1 MKILAISENNAELEQ
16 LSRILRNQFA
26 EVEIILASTKEEA
39 MEHASVNGPFG
50 FFALDVEAK
59 DYDPDQLGKDLI
71 EFTGQRPLVFIG
83 QQSIITD
90 RVSQELYQSNEYNES
105 ILKPF
110 EREDFK
116 DDLLNKVGSA
126 LNFAKQ
132 EEFEAS
138 IESIKPDEFI
148 PMKIKGFYLYKSFPY
163 DIYMEIAKSKYIKIL
178 SADKPY
184 TINTLVTY
192 AKKNV
197 KWLHIRKDDQ
207 LAYLEAETKKCI
219 KAIKKAGGKQED
231 TILVALR
238 SITLIHQSLLAIG
251 VTPDVLNLC
260 EILSETIIE
269 VVKKQEDIR
278 RIYFNYPKIYSGI
291 ASKSLLTALTA
302 TALVNKMGWDSA
314 TTTTKLCVAS
324 ILMDFTLED
333 EEMTHINS
341 HLSPEMEKFSE
352 EAVAAF
358 IQHPLKAAEIAQ
370 QFTIFPDV
378 DYLIENHHE
387 TPNRKGFPNQPSHS
401 KLTVLSAVF
410 NVSQFIAA
418 EIDGQNINKEL
429 LLKTMKSLSKDY
441 LNGSHFRDVLKTLK
455 SMYHL

>member
-1 MKILAISENNAELEQ
+1 MKILAISENSAELEQ
-16 LSRILRNQFA
+16 LSRILRNQFKDV
-26 EVEIILASTKEEA
+26 EVILARTKEEA
-39 MEHASVNGPFG
+39 MDHASVNGPFG

-59 DYDPDQLGKDLI
+59 DYDPDELGKDLI

-83 QQSIITD
+83 QQSFINDRIT
-90 RVSQELYQSNEYNES
+90 QELYQSNEYNES

-132 EEFEAS
+132 EEFAAS
-138 IESIKPDEFI
+138 IQDIQPEEFI

-163 DIYMEIAKSKYIKIL
+163 DIYMEIVKGKYIKIL

-197 KWLHIRKDDQ
+197 KWLHIKKDDQ
-207 LAYLEAETKKCI
+207 LAYLEEETKKCI
-219 KAIKKAGGKQED
+219 KAIKKAPPKSED

-251 VTPDVLNLC
+251 VTPDVLNLTG
-260 EILSETIIE
+260 LLAETIIE
-269 VVKKQEDIR
+269 VVKKEPEIR
-278 RIYFNYPKIYSGI
+278 NIYSKYPKIYSGI

-302 TALVNKMGWDSA
+302 TSIVNRMGWDSV
-314 TTTTKLCVAS
+314 TTMTKLCVAS
-324 ILMDFTLED
+324 ILMDFTLTE

-341 HLSPEMEKFSE
+341 HLSPELDKFSE
-352 EAVAAF
+352 EDIESF
-358 IQHPLKAAEIAQ
+358 LQHPLKAAEIAQ

-387 TPNRKGFPNQPSHS
+387 TPNRKGFPNRPNHS

-410 NVSQFIAA
+410 NVSQYIAA
-418 EIDGQNINKEL
+418 EIDGKPIKKDL
-429 LLKTMKSLSKDY
+429 LLKSMKSISKDY
-441 LNGSHFRDVLKTLK
+441 YHGNFRDTLKTLK
-455 SMYHL
+455 AMYEL

>member
-1 MKILAISENNAELEQ
+1 LKILAISENSAELEQ
-16 LSRILRNQFA
+16 LSRILRNQFKDV
-26 EVEIILASTKEEA
+26 EVILARTKEEA
-39 MEHASVNGPFG
+39 MDHASVNGPFG

-59 DYDPDQLGKDLI
+59 DYDPDELGKDLI

-83 QQSIITD
+83 QQSFINDRIT
-90 RVSQELYQSNEYNES
+90 QELYQSNEYNES

-132 EEFEAS
+132 EEFAAS
-138 IESIKPDEFI
+138 IQDIQPEEFI

-163 DIYMEIAKSKYIKIL
+163 DIYMEIVRGKYIKIL

-197 KWLHIRKDDQ
+197 KWLHIKKDDQ
-207 LAYLEAETKKCI
+207 LAYLEEETKKCI
-219 KAIKKAGGKQED
+219 KAIKKAPPKSED

-251 VTPDVLNLC
+251 VTPDVLNLTG
-260 EILSETIIE
+260 LLAETIIE
-269 VVKKQEDIR
+269 VVKKEPEIR
-278 RIYFNYPKIYSGI
+278 NIYSKYPKIYSGI

-302 TALVNKMGWDSA
+302 TSIVNRMGWDSV
-314 TTTTKLCVAS
+314 TTMTKLCVAS
-324 ILMDFTLED
+324 ILMDFTLTE

-341 HLSPEMEKFSE
+341 HLSPELDKFSE
-352 EAVAAF
+352 EDIESF
-358 IQHPLKAAEIAQ
+358 LQHPLKAAEIAQ

-387 TPNRKGFPNQPSHS
+387 TPNRKGFPNRPNHS

-410 NVSQFIAA
+410 NVSQYIAA
-418 EIDGQNINKEL
+418 EIDGKPIKKDL
-429 LLKTMKSLSKDY
+429 LLKSMKSISKDY
-441 LNGSHFRDVLKTLK
+441 YHGNFRDTLKTLK
-455 SMYHL
+455 AMYEL

>member
-1 MKILAISENNAELEQ
+1 MKILAISENSAELEQ
-16 LSRILRNQFA
+16 LSRILRNQFKDV
-26 EVEIILASTKEEA
+26 EVILARTKEEA
-39 MEHASVNGPFG
+39 MDHASVNGPFG

-59 DYDPDQLGKDLI
+59 DYDPDELGKDLI

-83 QQSIITD
+83 QQSFINDRIT
-90 RVSQELYQSNEYNES
+90 QELYQSNEYNES

-132 EEFEAS
+132 EEFAAS
-138 IESIKPDEFI
+138 IQDIQPEEFI

-163 DIYMEIAKSKYIKIL
+163 DIYMEIVRGKYIKIL

-197 KWLHIRKDDQ
+197 KWLHIKKDDQ
-207 LAYLEAETKKCI
+207 LAYLEEETKKCI
-219 KAIKKAGGKQED
+219 KAIKKAPPKSED

-251 VTPDVLNLC
+251 VTPDVLNLTG
-260 EILSETIIE
+260 LLAETIIE
-269 VVKKQEDIR
+269 VVKKEPEIR
-278 RIYFNYPKIYSGI
+278 NIYSKYPKIYSGI

-302 TALVNKMGWDSA
+302 TSIVNRMGWDSV
-314 TTTTKLCVAS
+314 TTMTKLCVAS
-324 ILMDFTLED
+324 ILMDFTLTE

-341 HLSPEMEKFSE
+341 HLSPELDKFSE
-352 EAVAAF
+352 EDIESF
-358 IQHPLKAAEIAQ
+358 LQHPLKAAEIAQ

-387 TPNRKGFPNQPSHS
+387 TPNRKGFPNRPNHS

-410 NVSQFIAA
+410 NVSQYIAA
-418 EIDGQNINKEL
+418 EIDGKPIKKDL
-429 LLKTMKSLSKDY
+429 LLKSMKSISKDY
-441 LNGSHFRDVLKTLK
+441 YHGNFRDTLKTLK
-455 SMYHL
+455 AMYEL

>member
-1 MKILAISENNAELEQ
+1 M
-16 LSRILRNQFA
+16 
-26 EVEIILASTKEEA
+26 
-39 MEHASVNGPFG
+39 
-50 FFALDVEAK
+50 
-59 DYDPDQLGKDLI
+59 
-71 EFTGQRPLVFIG
+71 
-83 QQSIITD
+83 
-90 RVSQELYQSNEYNES
+90 
-105 ILKPF
+105 
-110 EREDFK
+110 
-116 DDLLNKVGSA
+116 
-126 LNFAKQ
+126 
-132 EEFEAS
+132 
-138 IESIKPDEFI
+138 
-148 PMKIKGFYLYKSFPY
+148 
-163 DIYMEIAKSKYIKIL
+163 
-178 SADKPY
+178 
-184 TINTLVTY
+184 
-192 AKKNV
+192 
-197 KWLHIRKDDQ
+197 
-207 LAYLEAETKKCI
+207 
-219 KAIKKAGGKQED
+219 
-231 TILVALR
+231 
-238 SITLIHQSLLAIG
+238 
-251 VTPDVLNLC
+251 
-260 EILSETIIE
+260 
-269 VVKKQEDIR
+269 
-278 RIYFNYPKIYSGI
+278 
-291 ASKSLLTALTA
+291 TA

>member
-1 MKILAISENNAELEQ
+1 
-16 LSRILRNQFA
+16 
-26 EVEIILASTKEEA
+26 
-39 MEHASVNGPFG
+39 
-50 FFALDVEAK
+50 
-59 DYDPDQLGKDLI
+59 
-71 EFTGQRPLVFIG
+71 
-83 QQSIITD
+83 
-90 RVSQELYQSNEYNES
+90 
-105 ILKPF
+105 
-110 EREDFK
+110 
-116 DDLLNKVGSA
+116 
-126 LNFAKQ
+126 
-132 EEFEAS
+132 
-138 IESIKPDEFI
+138 
-148 PMKIKGFYLYKSFPY
+148 MKIKGFYLYKSFPY